1 MYKHMCIIKRYK
13 FLDSPDK
20 FEKLNIFGQML
31 RDLPSKNSSILL
43 NVYVKRFS
51 FKKIFLKSQSF

>member
-1 MYKHMCIIKRYK
+1 MCIIKRYK